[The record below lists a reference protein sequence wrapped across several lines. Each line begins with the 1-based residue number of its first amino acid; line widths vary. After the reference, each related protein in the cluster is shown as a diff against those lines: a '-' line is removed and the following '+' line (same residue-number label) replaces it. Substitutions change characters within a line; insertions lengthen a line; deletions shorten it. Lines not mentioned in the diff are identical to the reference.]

1 MSFFLRRQALE
12 RHSYVFR
19 PVNHLG
25 GSPESLDRRG
35 HAAINAG
42 MQQHFLNFFF
52 RGAIVQRAAHV
63 AFEFML
69 FAQRRQHRHRNQAAR
84 LQVQP
89 GSLPGVAPGVARDL
103 VLDWQGKVGRGA
115 ERVGNE
121 VFAHD
126 LFTGGQAF
134 VKLSIHVRVLL
145 KKL

>member
-1 MSFFLRRQALE
+1 MLGRIEVQPDDVFELVDEAGVVGEFERLDTVWLE
-12 RHSYVFR
+12 SV
-19 PVNHLG
+19 
-25 GSPESLDRRG
+25 
-35 HAAINAG
+35 I
-42 MQQHFLNFFF
+42 
-52 RGAIVQRAAHV
+52 
-63 AFEFML
+63 
-69 FAQRRQHRHRNQAAR
+69 